1 MSLACI
7 AYEMQKWNNVLYEQ
21 FYPFGTKWFGD
32 IGTLKK
38 SYNSIS
44 APKGGRER
52 GYVAFNSRPG
62 GRLRSCEFWSF
73 CKKKKSLNFSEINL
87 LPHHSDF
94 FLWKSSLTLSK
105 STHSS
110 TSSLRYFPEGKIA
123 KIIPELWDSAQ
134 FSPWTMKT
142 SDLVP
147 KLS

>member
-7 AYEMQKWNNVLYEQ
+7 AYEMQKWNNVLYDQ

-38 SYNSIS
+38 SYNSIY

-73 CKKKKSLNFSEINL
+73 CKKKSLNFSEINL
-87 LPHHSDF
+87 LPHHADF
-94 FLWKSSLTLSK
+94 FCEKPLSLYRNQHTIRPPLWG
-105 STHSS
+105 
-110 TSSLRYFPEGKIA
+110 PEGKIA
-123 KIIPELWDSAQ
+123 KIIPELWGSAQ
-134 FSPWTMKT
+134 FGAWIMKT
-142 SDLVP
+142 SNLIP

>member
-7 AYEMQKWNNVLYEQ
+7 AYEMQKWNNVLYDQ

-38 SYNSIS
+38 SYNSIY

-73 CKKKKSLNFSEINL
+73 CKKKN
-87 LPHHSDF
+87 P
-94 FLWKSSLTLSK
+94 WTLAK
-105 STHSS
+105 STCYLITQTFFCEKALSLYRNQH
-110 TSSLRYFPEGKIA
+110 TVLRYFPEGKIA
-123 KIIPELWDSAQ
+123 KIIPELWGSAQ

-142 SDLVP
+142 YDLVP